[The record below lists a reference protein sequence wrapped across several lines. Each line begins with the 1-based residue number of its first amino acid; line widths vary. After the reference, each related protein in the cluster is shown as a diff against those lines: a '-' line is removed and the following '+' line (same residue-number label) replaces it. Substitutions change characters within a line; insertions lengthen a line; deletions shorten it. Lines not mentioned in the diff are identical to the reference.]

1 MEAESWC
8 PSLRS
13 YILNTSYDKKNPIKG
28 MITDG
33 LKINLYFEAKNQNM
47 SRSGG
52 YIHNVPFL
60 YKI

>member
-1 MEAESWC
+1 
-8 PSLRS
+8 
-13 YILNTSYDKKNPIKG
+13 

-33 LKINLYFEAKNQNM
+33 IKINLYFEAKNQNM

-52 YIHNVPFL
+52 YIHNVTFS